1 MKYVIAFFSFF
12 FSLSVVA
19 DVRNAGLRANL
30 TVNAKVL
37 KPKQS
42 ESLSISAPV
51 KSFILI
57 YDRRNNKFNDIQFTL
72 TLESS
77 TENVT
82 LNVDHEQAFCDN
94 VKVNTS
100 INTEHVETVH
110 QGNKY
115 ILRYKVSF
123 NLSQQIAPST
133 DAVLCNGLFFMTGS
147 NEF

>member
-1 MKYVIAFFSFF
+1 
-12 FSLSVVA
+12 VVA

-30 TVNAKVL
+30 TVNAQVL

-77 TENVT
+77 TKSVK
-82 LNVDHEQAFCDN
+82 LNVDHVQASCDN
-94 VKVNTS
+94 VKVDTS

-110 QGNKY
+110 QGKKY
-115 ILRYKVSF
+115 ILTYKVSF